1 MKNILISLGLLL
13 FAIRSSAQYGHVDPK
28 TNEYAFT
35 ASLID
40 EYMFYGYAAPDR
52 KSKKLIMFST
62 YPTNISTNKLYSY
75 PIGAY
80 NETTGMKDGEKIIYT
95 GSVKHY
101 ARMKYI
107 DANNKETVFYI
118 GKRYVRAS
126 F

>member
-1 MKNILISLGLLL
+1 MKNFLATTIFIMGSMYS
-13 FAIRSSAQYGHVDPK
+13 FAQYGHVDPK

-35 ASLID
+35 ASLVD
-40 EYMFYGYAAPDR
+40 QYMFYGYAEPNKR
-52 KSKKLIMFST
+52 SKKLIMFST
-62 YPTNISTNKLYSY
+62 YPTNINTNKLYTY
-75 PIGAY
+75 PIGAF
-80 NETTGMKDGEKIIYT
+80 NETTGIKDGEKIIYT
-95 GSVKHY
+95 GSTGHY